1 MDQVPYHQVNSSTNE
16 NHLILSHWTTE
27 STCWNSRYIFQISS
41 ILTLIP
47 CPAEPKFGIFANLVS
62 NFSRNIKDIEM
73 LNFKPA
79 GNNNKFRICQL
90 FTKMIHTLST
100 DVIFNSFVTRSF
112 CQWTVR
118 YGSFLKFS
126 YVWVIPGSV

>member
-27 STCWNSRYIFQISS
+27 STCWNSRYIFQISR

-47 CPAEPKFGIFANLVS
+47 CPAEPRFGKFANLVS

-79 GNNNKFRICQL
+79 RNNNKFRICQL
-90 FTKMIHTLST
+90 FIKMIRTLST
-100 DVIFNSFVTRSF
+100 EDIFNSFVTRSF
-112 CQWTVR
+112 YQWRVR
-118 YGSFLKFS
+118 YGSFKFS